1 MAKGKKKAK
10 EAKQAKQSAKAAKP
24 KPPIGREPAS
34 VPFRSGLEALMRER
48 GVSYRGLGER
58 IGLSAGYINHMVHGN
73 RPVPSDE
80 LIGRIAETLGVEP
93 DRFTEY
99 RVRRIGAVLERS
111 PDLADRTYRE
121 LCG

>member
-10 EAKQAKQSAKAAKP
+10 DGKEAKSRKAKRAEN
-24 KPPIGREPAS
+24 GEPAS

-58 IGLSAGYINHMVHGN
+58 IGLSDGYINHMVHGN

-80 LIGRIAETLGVEP
+80 LIARIAETLGVEP

>member
-1 MAKGKKKAK
+1 MAKGKKKAR
-10 EAKQAKQSAKAAKP
+10 EAKQGKARKP
-24 KPPIGREPAS
+24 KRAGNGERAS

-48 GVSYRGLGER
+48 GMSYRGLGER

-80 LIGRIAETLGVEP
+80 LIARIADTLGVEP

-99 RVRRIGAVLERS
+99 RIRRIGAVLERS
-111 PDLADRTYRE
+111 PGLADRTYRE